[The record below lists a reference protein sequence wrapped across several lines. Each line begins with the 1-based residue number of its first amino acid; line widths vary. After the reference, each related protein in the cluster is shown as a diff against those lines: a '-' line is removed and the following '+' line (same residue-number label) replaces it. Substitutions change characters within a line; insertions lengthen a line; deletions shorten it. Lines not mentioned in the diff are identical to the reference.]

1 MSESLEK
8 SQSTPRVRI
17 KFCGFTRA
25 QDARAAADCGVDA
38 IGLVMTRKSRRFVD
52 LAAATQIRAQ
62 VPPFVSVVT
71 LFNDDDR
78 EWVEAALAR
87 VRPDTAQ
94 FHGGESLSFCEQFGV
109 SYIKAVPMASITD
122 VASYAAGYPSAV
134 GFLLDAHASGGQG
147 GGGTTFDWSLATPLD
162 RPLILAGGLH
172 AGNVV
177 EAIRR
182 VRPFAVDLASGI
194 ESAPGIKDV
203 ARMRAF
209 VAAVRSTDEPIEEY

>member
-1 MSESLEK
+1 MSESVA
-8 SQSTPRVRI
+8 RVRI
-17 KFCGFTRA
+17 KFCGITRI
-25 QDARAAADCGVDA
+25 QDARAAVDCGVDA
-38 IGLVMTRKSRRFVD
+38 IGLVMTRKSRRFVGLD
-52 LAAATQIRAQ
+52 AAALIRAQ

-78 EWVEAALAR
+78 DWVEAALAK
-87 VRPDTAQ
+87 VRPNVAQ
-94 FHGGESLSFCEQFGV
+94 FHGGESLSFCERFGL
-109 SYIKAVPMASITD
+109 SYIKAIPMASITD
-122 VASYAAGYPSAV
+122 VASYAAGYPSAA

-147 GGGTTFDWSLATPLD
+147 GGGTTFDWSLAAPID

-209 VAAVRSTDEPIEEY
+209 VAAVRSTTEPFEEY